1 MNLRISVPSYRQ
13 ATPGGGRLKG
23 GTCEANEE

>member
-1 MNLRISVPSYRQ
+1 MNLRIAAPYRQ

-23 GTCEANEE
+23 GTCEADEE